1 MTTLSWPGLSVN
13 ANAPRAWDFGLK
25 SNTQV
30 SVSDLS
36 GYVQT
41 AELPGARWT
50 ASGSYAPMERA
61 DAALM
66 EVFFAQLRG
75 QANRANVPTFGRRTP
90 RGTWAGSPVVNNEV
104 GSPTLVQTGTTLQVK
119 TFTAGATVKKG
130 DYFNIGSGG
139 ELKIVTADG
148 TADGSGLLTISFE
161 PPIRTSPAHGTAL
174 VSTNCTCLMML
185 TDPHSKWGMK
195 EGGFTD
201 FAFDFVEVF
210 A

>member
-1 MTTLSWPGLSVN
+1 MSILTWPTLSGN
-13 ANAPRAWDFGLK
+13 ANAPRTWDFGLR
-25 SNTQV
+25 SSTQV

-41 AELPGARWT
+41 VELPGARWT
-50 ASGSYAPMERA
+50 ANGGYAPLERV
-61 DAALM
+61 DAAVM

-75 QANRANVPTFGRRTP
+75 QANRANVPVFGRRSP
-90 RGTWAGSPVVNNEV
+90 RGTWAGSPTVNNEV
-104 GSPTLVQTGTTLQVK
+104 GSPTLSQTGTTLYLAG
-119 TFTAGATVKKG
+119 FTAAATVKKG

-139 ELKIVTADG
+139 ELKIITADG
-148 TADGSGLLTISFE
+148 TADGSGLLQVSLE
-161 PPIRTSPAHGTAL
+161 PPIRTAPAHGVAI

-185 TDPHSKWGMK
+185 SDPHSKWGMK